1 MDNQTYQEQE
11 TRILIVDDEASI
23 RLTFEMFLAR
33 EGYGPITTASTF
45 DEALVSIKEQ
55 EFDLIISDI
64 VLEEKKG
71 TDLLYAIRQ
80 SGIKCPVVMVT
91 GYPNLDTAADAVR
104 YGAFDYISKP
114 VNKETLLK
122 FVRQALKHWRLENE
136 KEKLLQENDRFK
148 RYLETI
154 FSSVR
159 DAIVTIDNEM
169 KIVQLNETAK
179 QWLLYPSPAKPT
191 DLESYQNEMGKAC
204 LQDAKQVLSTGNEVR
219 EHQIEC
225 KKIDGNLQ
233 IINLN
238 AAPLRDGFN
247 EFDGVVI
254 VARDITLP
262 TPKVGTNSRNSFH
275 GFVGSSPEIRAI
287 YKLIENVGKVDTA
300 ILVTGESGTGKEL
313 AAEALHAES
322 SRRDMP
328 LIKVDCGAISE
339 ELLESELFGHIK
351 GAFTGAN
358 TDRQGRLMLADKGTL
373 FLDEIGDIS
382 PRMQL
387 RLLRFLQEK
396 TFTPVGQDT
405 SVEVDVRIIAA
416 TNVDFTQKI
425 KDGSFREDLYY
436 RLKVVEVKLP
446 PLRRLKDSVPILA
459 HHFLSLF
466 REKLKRNIHGI
477 SDQAMER
484 LAQYSWPGNVRE
496 LRHVIER
503 ACVLCEGTTISLVHF
518 PEEIQNAVPET
529 DPTSET
535 GALIDQRPTP
545 LPYVSEKDE
554 IIDILRRAHGN
565 KAKASRMLKIDRS
578 TLYRKMQRLG
588 IVYDNA
594 TQSSTNSNI

>member
-1 MDNQTYQEQE
+1 MDNQKYQEE
-11 TRILIVDDEASI
+11 ESRILIVDDEASI

-33 EGYGPITTASTF
+33 EGYGPITTAATF
-45 DEALVSIKEQ
+45 DEAIVEIKNQ

-71 TDLLYAIRQ
+71 TDLLHAIRE
-80 SGIKCPVVMVT
+80 SDIKCPVVMVT

-136 KEKLLQENDRFK
+136 KKRLQQENDKFK

-179 QWLLYPSPAKPT
+179 QWLLSSSSANQK
-191 DLESYQNEMGKAC
+191 DLESYQSAMAKAC
-204 LQDAKQVLSTGNEVR
+204 LQDAKQVLSTGKEVR

-225 KKIDGNLQ
+225 KITDENLR
-233 IINLN
+233 IISLN
-238 AAPLRDGFN
+238 AAPLKDGFD

-262 TPKVGTNSRNSFH
+262 AAEVDTNFRNSFH
-275 GFVGSSPEIRAI
+275 GYVGSSPEIRAI

-328 LIKVDCGAISE
+328 LIKVDCGAITE
-339 ELLESELFGHIK
+339 ELLESELFGHKK

-358 TDRQGRLMLADKGTL
+358 ADRQGRLMLADKGTL

-405 SVEVDVRIIAA
+405 PVEVDVRIIAA
-416 TNVDFTQKI
+416 TNIDFTQKI

-477 SDQAMER
+477 SDQAMEK
-484 LAQYSWPGNVRE
+484 LVQYSWPGNVRE

-518 PEEIQNAVPET
+518 PEEIQHAIPGT
-529 DPTSET
+529 DPATDAHT
-535 GALIDQRPTP
+535 LINQSSTL

-554 IIDILRRAHGN
+554 ILDILRRARGN

-594 TQSSTNSNI
+594 TPSSANSNR